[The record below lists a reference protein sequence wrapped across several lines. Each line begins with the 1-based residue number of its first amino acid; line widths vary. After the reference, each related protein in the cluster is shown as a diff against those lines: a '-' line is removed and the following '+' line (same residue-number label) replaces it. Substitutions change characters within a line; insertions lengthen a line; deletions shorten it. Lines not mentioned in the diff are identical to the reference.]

1 MAIRNKR
8 HKNDKQRH
16 QREDGPPQIR
26 IVTWFLRA
34 CGSEDTSTRATD
46 EALTRMNA
54 WAESVTT
61 GPREG
66 TMSIT
71 QTTNART
78 AICTLLASAV
88 SDIELQRSSVRAAGS
103 LLEDVLV
110 VPLNGRLAQVLIRD
124 LESPPSTR
132 TTEEDALCG
141 GNLDPYGILDPALGH
156 VDSQPDDAEIINDPA
171 VEDAYGSAEE
181 DASFTT

>member
-103 LLEDVLV
+103 LLEDVL
-110 VPLNGRLAQVLIRD
+110 
-124 LESPPSTR
+124 PSTR